1 MPHLLSVG
9 MSISVPDILL
19 GLLIGVVILI
29 LGILKKLLFEE
40 F

>member
-1 MPHLLSVG
+1 